1 MSKLTNRPTQ
11 KPQGPIKT
19 KAKGTKT
26 VTHEGGEAWVRKAKS
41 ELFLLAATNMV
52 SEDTFYETGAARD
65 ERFEKLVHGVAISD
79 PAWLVGSEDPEERA
93 AGNIGFIEYLRN
105 TLNMRSASLVMAAEF
120 VRAGAPGGR
129 RAVSNAIV
137 RADEPAEILG
147 YWMSQYGR
155 KLPAALKRGVAD
167 AVVRLYT
174 ERNALK
180 WDGQSKAIRFADVI
194 ELTHPAP
201 IGLRQNDLFK
211 HLLDRRHHPDTAEVP
226 QSLELIHLDR
236 RLMAMPEKGRRV
248 AFKEGLVAEAGWSWE
263 RLAGWLPGGMNAE
276 AWEGVIP
283 QMGYMALIRNLRNFE
298 EAGISKEVARTVRDR
313 IENPEEVIKSRQ
325 FPYRFWSAYKHA
337 PSLTWGGALEDALD
351 LSCRN
356 IPELRGRTL
365 ILIDTSGSME
375 NAVSGRSQA
384 KRFEIGAL
392 FAAALAKRATK
403 PDVVIYGDQSKPF
416 PLLPTESVLRYI
428 ERVERANGSVGHG
441 TMTWQ
446 SVAKHYDGHD
456 RVVIFTDEQTM
467 DNAGMPRRGYY
478 GRNDYHDSSHGL
490 IKGIPVIHSF
500 NLAGYSPAMMPS
512 APGRYTFG
520 GFTDATFVVMA
531 ALEAGTEAG
540 WPFT

>member
-1 MSKLTNRPTQ
+1 MTKFANRPAQ

-19 KAKGTKT
+19 KTKGIKT
-26 VTHEGGEAWVRKAKS
+26 VTHEGGEGWVRKAKS

-65 ERFEKLVHGVAISD
+65 ERFEKLVRDVAVSS
-79 PAWLVGSEDPEERA
+79 PAWMLGAEDVDERD
-93 AGNIGFIEYLRN
+93 AGKVGFIEYLRN

-137 RADEPAEILG
+137 RADEPAEIIG

-155 KLPAALKRGVAD
+155 KMPAALKRGVAD
-167 AVVRLYT
+167 AVRRLYT
-174 ERNALK
+174 ERNVLK
-180 WDGQSKAIRFADVI
+180 WDGQSKVIRFADVI
-194 ELTHPAP
+194 ELVHPTP
-201 IGLRQNDLFK
+201 KDSRQSALFK
-211 HLLDRRHHPDTAEVP
+211 YLLDRRHHPDAAEIP
-226 QSLELIHLDR
+226 DNLELIHLDR

-248 AFKEGLVAEAGWSWE
+248 ALREGLTQEAGWSWE
-263 RLAGWLPGGMNAE
+263 RLAGWLPGGMDAE
-276 AWEGVIP
+276 AWESLIP

-298 EAGISKEVARTVRDR
+298 EAGISKEASRKVRDR

-337 PSLTWGGALEDALD
+337 PSLTWGGALEDAMD

-365 ILIDTSGSME
+365 VLIDTSASMDS
-375 NAVSGRSQA
+375 AVSGRSAA
-384 KRFEIGAL
+384 KRYEIGAL
-392 FAAALAKRATK
+392 FAAALAKRAAK
-403 PDVVIYGDQSKPF
+403 ADVVIYGDSSKPF
-416 PLLPTESVLRYI
+416 PLRPTESVLRYI
-428 ERVERANGSVGHG
+428 ERVNGALGSVGHG

-446 SVAKHYDGHD
+446 SVARHFDGHD

-467 DNAGMPRRGYY
+467 DSAGTPRRAYY
-478 GRNDYHDSSHGL
+478 GRHDYHESHHAL

-500 NLAGYSPAMMPS
+500 NLAGYGPAMMPS

-540 WPFT
+540 WPFI